1 MSKSAVNVK
10 AVSTNVELPKETE
23 HPTKAG
29 IPDWVGVKV
38 SLKNNEVSAK
48 SEEKEQEREEGEE
61 EEEEE
66 EEDYDDDYEEEDLE
80 SSEEEEE
87 EKEEEKQMCYVCARY
102 YSFNQCEGCEKDW
115 KDKTRHPCRD
125 YGGDFCPECDTD
137 PAIFWS

>member
-38 SLKNNEVSAK
+38 SLKNNDVSAK
-48 SEEKEQEREEGEE
+48 SEEKEQEREEDDDDFDDYEEEEVENEEEEEDEDEE

-66 EEDYDDDYEEEDLE
+66 E
-80 SSEEEEE
+80 
-87 EKEEEKQMCYVCARY
+87 KHMCYVCARF
-102 YSFNQCEGCEKDW
+102 YSFNQCEACEKEW
-115 KDKTRHPCRD
+115 QDKTRHPCHD
-125 YGGDFCPECDTD
+125 YGGDVCPECETD